1 MKLKKIVLP
10 LILLSVGIAIV
21 AYNLYNKPHIDVAD
35 VKADVIVTAENLFT
49 EFSTDE
55 ATANAEYLDKII
67 QVKGSIQ
74 KLSIENGIAIVT
86 LKTEDDF
93 GSVQCN
99 LSTEA
104 KNDFNLLKENE
115 LVTVKGICTGYLMD
129 VVLVKSEIVNQ

>member
-1 MKLKKIVLP
+1 MKFKKIVLP

-21 AYNLYNKPHIDVAD
+21 TYNVYNKPHIDVVEA
-35 VKADVIVTAENLFT
+35 KADVVVTANNLFT

-55 ATANAEYLDKII
+55 AKANAEYLDKII
-67 QVKGSIQ
+67 QVKGFIQ
-74 KLSIENGIAIVT
+74 KLSIENGIGIVT

-115 LVTVKGICTGYLMD
+115 LVTIKGICTGYLMD
-129 VVLVKSEIVNQ
+129 VVLVKSEIVN

>member
-1 MKLKKIVLP
+1 MKFKKIVLP

-21 AYNLYNKPHIDVAD
+21 AYNVYNKPHKDVVDA
-35 VKADVIVTAENLFT
+35 KADVVVTAKNLFT

-55 ATANAEYLDKII
+55 AKANAEYLDKII
-67 QVKGSIQ
+67 QVKGFIQ
-74 KLSIENGIAIVT
+74 KLSIENGIGIVT
-86 LKTEDDF
+86 LKTDDDF

-115 LVTVKGICTGYLMD
+115 LVTIKGICTGYLMD
-129 VVLVKSEIVNQ
+129 VVLVKSEIVN